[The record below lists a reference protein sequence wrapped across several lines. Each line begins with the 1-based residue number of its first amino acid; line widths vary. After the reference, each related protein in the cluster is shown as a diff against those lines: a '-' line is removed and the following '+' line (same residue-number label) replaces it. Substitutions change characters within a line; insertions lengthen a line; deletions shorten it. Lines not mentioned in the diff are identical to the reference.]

1 MKPPVFAY
9 AAPQTIDECL
19 ALKAAHG
26 EDARFIAGG
35 QSLMPLLNLRMVRPT
50 VVIDLGKVRDLAY
63 WRREG
68 DDIVIGAM
76 LRQRA
81 LEQDK
86 ELAAALP
93 LLAEAVQQIGH
104 PATRSR
110 GTIVGSLCHA
120 DPAAELPVCALLLKA
135 QIVLA
140 STRGRR
146 RIAAEDF
153 LTDALST
160 SIKDDELVE
169 QVRLPAGRGD
179 TGYAFMELAR
189 RHGDFALISV
199 AASVAR
205 NGAARVAIGG
215 LGSAP
220 VAFDVDGKSIAAE
233 AARIARGLE
242 PPNDLHATA
251 EYRRALAQTLIER
264 ALTKAAERSKT

>member
-1 MKPPVFAY
+1 MKPPVFSY
-9 AAPQTIDECL
+9 AAPASIEECL
-19 ALKAAHG
+19 ALKSEHG

-35 QSLMPLLNLRMVRPT
+35 QSLMPLLSLRMVRPA
-50 VVIDLGKVRDLAY
+50 VVIDLSKVRDLSY

-68 DDIVIGAM
+68 EEIVIGAM
-76 LRQRA
+76 LRQRR
-81 LEQDK
+81 LEQDR

-140 STRGRR
+140 STKGRR
-146 RIAAEDF
+146 TIAAADF

-169 QVRLPAGRGD
+169 QVRIPAGQND
-179 TGYAFMELAR
+179 TGYAFLELAR

-199 AASVAR
+199 AAWVAR

-215 LGSAP
+215 LGTAP
-220 VAFDVDGKSIAAE
+220 VAFDVGNDFAAE
-233 AARIARGLE
+233 SRRIAQTLE
-242 PPNDLHATA
+242 PPTDLHATA

-264 ALTKAAERSKT
+264 ALAAASERSKS

>member
-1 MKPPVFAY
+1 MKPPVFSY

-19 ALKAAHG
+19 ALKAEHG

-35 QSLMPLLNLRMVRPT
+35 QSLMPLLNLRMVRPA

-68 DDIVIGAM
+68 DAIVIGAM
-76 LRQRA
+76 LRQRT

-93 LLAEAVQQIGH
+93 LLAEAVRQIGH

-140 STRGRR
+140 SAKGKRT
-146 RIAAEDF
+146 IAAEEF
-153 LTDALST
+153 LADALST
-160 SIKDDELVE
+160 SIRDDELVE
-169 QVRLPAGRGD
+169 QVRLPAGRRD
-179 TGYAFMELAR
+179 TGYAFIELAR

-199 AASVAR
+199 AASVAS
-205 NGAARVAIGG
+205 NGGARVAIGG
-215 LGSAP
+215 LGRAP
-220 VAFDVDGKSIAAE
+220 VAFDVDGQGIAAE
-233 AARIARGLE
+233 AQRIAHGLE
-242 PPNDLHATA
+242 PPSDLHATA
-251 EYRRALAQTLIER
+251 EYRRALAQVLIER
-264 ALTKAAERSKT
+264 ALTKAAERSAT

>member
-1 MKPPVFAY
+1 MKPPVFSY
-9 AAPQTIDECL
+9 AAPATIDECL
-19 ALKAAHG
+19 ALKAEHG

-35 QSLMPLLNLRMVRPT
+35 QSLMPLLNLRMVRPA

-68 DDIVIGAM
+68 EEIAIGAM
-76 LRQRA
+76 LRQRK

-86 ELAAALP
+86 ELAVALP

-140 STRGRR
+140 STKGRR
-146 RIAAEDF
+146 SIAAEDF

-169 QVRLPAGRGD
+169 QVRIPAGRRKD
-179 TGYAFMELAR
+179 TGYAFLELAR

-199 AASVAR
+199 AASVSP
-205 NGAARVAIGG
+205 NAARVAIGG

-220 VAFDVDGKSIAAE
+220 QAFDVDGRNIAAD
-233 AARIARGLE
+233 AQRIAQGLQ
-242 PPNDLHATA
+242 PPTDLHATA
-251 EYRRALAQTLIER
+251 AYRRALAQTLIER
-264 ALTKAAERSKT
+264 ALTQAAQRSKS

>member
-1 MKPPVFAY
+1 MKPPAFAY
-9 AAPQTIDECL
+9 AAPDTIAECL
-19 ALKAAHG
+19 TLKAEHG
-26 EDARFIAGG
+26 EDGRFIAGG
-35 QSLMPLLNLRMVRPT
+35 QSLMPLLNLRMVRPN
-50 VVIDLGKVRDLAY
+50 VIIDLGKVRELSY

-68 DDIVIGAM
+68 DTIAIGAM

-86 ELAAALP
+86 DLAAALP

-140 STRGRR
+140 STTGKRT
-146 RIAAEDF
+146 IAAEDF

-160 SIKDDELVE
+160 SIRDDELVE
-169 QVRLPAGRGD
+169 QVRIPARRSN
-179 TGYAFMELAR
+179 TGYAFLELAR

-199 AASVAR
+199 AALVSG
-205 NGAARVAIGG
+205 NTARVAVGG
-215 LGSAP
+215 LGAAP
-220 VAFDVDGKSIAAE
+220 LAFDVQANDLNGE
-233 AARIARGLE
+233 AQRIAQSLE
-242 PPNDLHATA
+242 PPSDLHATA
-251 EYRRALAQTLIER
+251 AYRRALAQTLIER
-264 ALTKAAERSKT
+264 ALIKAVERSRT

>member
-1 MKPPVFAY
+1 MKPPVFSY
-9 AAPQTIDECL
+9 AAPQSLDECL
-19 ALKAAHG
+19 ALKAQHG
-26 EDARFIAGG
+26 EDARFLAGG

-50 VVIDLGKVRDLAY
+50 VVIDLGKVRDLSY

-68 DDIVIGAM
+68 EEIVIGAM
-76 LRQRA
+76 LRQRK
-81 LEQDK
+81 LEQDR

-140 STRGRR
+140 SAKGRR
-146 RIAAEDF
+146 TVAAEDF

-169 QVRLPAGRGD
+169 QVRLPAGRKD

-199 AASVAR
+199 AALVLGST
-205 NGAARVAIGG
+205 ARVAVGG

-220 VAFDVDGKSIAAE
+220 EAFDVDGSNIAAE
-233 AARIARGLE
+233 AQRIAQSLQ
-242 PPNDLHATA
+242 PPTDLHASA
-251 EYRRALAQTLIER
+251 DYRRALAQTLIER
-264 ALTKAAERSKT
+264 ALAKAAERSKS

>member
-1 MKPPVFAY
+1 MKPPAFAY
-9 AAPQTIDECL
+9 ASPRTVDECL
-19 ALKAAHG
+19 ALKAEHG

-35 QSLMPLLNLRMVRPT
+35 QSLMPLLSLRMVRPA
-50 VVIDLGKVRDLAY
+50 VVIDLGRVRDLAY

-68 DDIVIGAM
+68 DEIVIGAM
-76 LRQRA
+76 LRQRV
-81 LEQDK
+81 LERDT
-86 ELAAALP
+86 ELAKALP

-146 RIAAEDF
+146 TIAAEDF
-153 LTDALST
+153 LVDALST
-160 SIKDDELVE
+160 SIADDELVE
-169 QVRLPAGRGD
+169 QVRLPAARPG
-179 TGYAFMELAR
+179 TGYAFLELAR

-199 AASVAR
+199 AASVSPD
-205 NGAARVAIGG
+205 GARVAIGG

-220 VAFDVDGKSIAAE
+220 MAFDLQASDVAVESQ
-233 AARIARGLE
+233 RIAQGLQ
-242 PPNDLHATA
+242 PPADLHASA
-251 EYRRALAQTLIER
+251 EYRCTLAQTLIER
-264 ALTKAAERSKT
+264 ALAAAARRSKT

>member
-1 MKPPVFAY
+1 MKPPAFAY
-9 AAPQTIDECL
+9 AAPDTIAECL
-19 ALKAAHG
+19 ALKAEHG

-35 QSLMPLLNLRMVRPT
+35 QSLMPLLNLRMVRPN
-50 VVIDLGKVRDLAY
+50 VIIDLGRVRELAY

-68 DDIVIGAM
+68 DVIAIGAM

-86 ELAAALP
+86 DLMIALP
-93 LLAEAVQQIGH
+93 LLAQAVQQIGH

-110 GTIVGSLCHA
+110 GTIAGSLCHA
-120 DPAAELPVCALLLKA
+120 DPAAELPVCAMLLQA
-135 QIVLA
+135 EIVLV

-146 RIAAEDF
+146 TVAAEDF

-169 QVRLPAGRGD
+169 QVRLPAARAD
-179 TGYAFMELAR
+179 TGYAFLELAR

-199 AASVAR
+199 ATSVQR
-205 NGAARVAIGG
+205 NGSARVAIGG

-220 VAFDVDGKSIAAE
+220 LAFDVDAKNIAAE
-233 AARIARGLE
+233 AARIAEGLE
-242 PPNDLHATA
+242 PMNDLHASTA
-251 EYRRALAQTLIER
+251 YRRSLACVLMER
-264 ALTKAAERSKT
+264 ALVQAARSHK

>member
-1 MKPPVFAY
+1 MKPPVFSY
-9 AAPQTIDECL
+9 AAPATIAECL
-19 ALKAAHG
+19 ALKAQHG

-35 QSLMPLLNLRMVRPT
+35 QSLMPLLNLRMVRPA
-50 VVIDLGKVRDLAY
+50 VVIDLHKVGELAF

-68 DDIVIGAM
+68 DDVVIGAM
-76 LRQRA
+76 LRQRR

-86 ELAAALP
+86 DLAAALP

-135 QIVLA
+135 QIVLVSA
-140 STRGRR
+140 KGRR
-146 RIAAEDF
+146 TVAAEDF

-169 QVRLPAGRGD
+169 QVRLPAARRG
-179 TGYAFMELAR
+179 TGYAFLELAR

-199 AASVAR
+199 AALVA
-205 NGAARVAIGG
+205 GDAGRVSIGG

-220 VAFDVDGKSIAAE
+220 MAFDVDARNAAGE
-233 AARIARGLE
+233 AQRIAQSLQ
-242 PPNDLHATA
+242 PPTDLHASA
-251 EYRRALAQTLIER
+251 DYRRALAQTLIER
-264 ALTKAAERSKT
+264 ALAKAAERSKA

>member
-1 MKPPVFAY
+1 MKPPVFSY
-9 AAPQTIDECL
+9 AAPATIDECL
-19 ALKAAHG
+19 ALKAEHG

-35 QSLMPLLNLRMVRPT
+35 QSLMPLLNLRMVRPA
-50 VVIDLGKVRDLAY
+50 VIIDLGKVRDLAY

-68 DDIVIGAM
+68 EEIAIGAM
-76 LRQRA
+76 LRQRK

-140 STRGRR
+140 STKGRR
-146 RIAAEDF
+146 IVAAEDF

-169 QVRLPAGRGD
+169 QVRIPAGRKD
-179 TGYAFMELAR
+179 TGYAFLELAR

-199 AASVAR
+199 AACVSP
-205 NGAARVAIGG
+205 NPARVAIGG
-215 LGSAP
+215 LGAAP
-220 VAFDVDGKSIAAE
+220 EAFDVDGRNIAAE
-233 AARIARGLE
+233 AQRIAQGLQ
-242 PPNDLHATA
+242 PPTDLHATA

-264 ALTKAAERSKT
+264 ALMQAAQRSQT

>member
-1 MKPPVFAY
+1 MKPPAFAY
-9 AAPQTIDECL
+9 AAPETVAECL

-26 EDARFIAGG
+26 EEARFIAGG
-35 QSLMPLLNLRMVRPT
+35 QSLMPLLNLRMVRPA

-68 DDIVIGAM
+68 DDIAIGAM
-76 LRQRA
+76 LRQRR

-135 QIVLA
+135 QLVLS
-140 STRGRR
+140 STKGRR
-146 RIAAEDF
+146 TMAAEDF

-169 QVRLPAGRGD
+169 QVRIQTGRKG

-199 AASVAR
+199 AALVA
-205 NGAARVAIGG
+205 GTAGRVAIGG
-215 LGSAP
+215 LGAAP
-220 VAFDVDGKSIAAE
+220 LAFDLQAGDIAGE
-233 AARIARGLE
+233 AQRIAQSLE

-251 EYRRALAQTLIER
+251 DYRRALAQTLIER
-264 ALTKAAERSKT
+264 ALAKAAERSKT

>member
-1 MKPPVFAY
+1 MKPPVFSY
-9 AAPQTIDECL
+9 AAPATIEECL
-19 ALKAAHG
+19 ALKAEHG

-35 QSLMPLLNLRMVRPT
+35 QSLMPLLNLRMVRPA

-140 STRGRR
+140 STKGKRI
-146 RIAAEDF
+146 IAAENF

-169 QVRLPAGRGD
+169 QVRLPAGRKD
-179 TGYAFMELAR
+179 TGYAFLELAR

-199 AASVAR
+199 AALVS
-205 NGAARVAIGG
+205 GKTARVAIGG

-220 VAFDVDGKSIAAE
+220 EAFDVDAGNIAAE
-233 AARIARGLE
+233 AARIARSLA
-242 PPNDLHATA
+242 PPSDLHATA

-264 ALTKAAERSKT
+264 AFAKASQRSKP

>member
-1 MKPPVFAY
+1 MKPPAFAY
-9 AAPQTIDECL
+9 AAPDTIAECL
-19 ALKAAHG
+19 ALKAEHG
-26 EDARFIAGG
+26 EEARFIAGG
-35 QSLMPLLNLRMVRPT
+35 QSLMPLLNLRMVRPA
-50 VVIDLGKVRDLAY
+50 VVIDLGKVRELAY

-68 DDIVIGAM
+68 EEIAVGAM
-76 LRQRA
+76 LRQRR

-140 STRGRR
+140 STKGQRT
-146 RIAAEDF
+146 IAAEDF

-160 SIKDDELVE
+160 SIRDDELVE
-169 QVRLPAGRGD
+169 QVRIPGKRRN
-179 TGYAFMELAR
+179 TGYAFLELAR

-199 AASVAR
+199 AALVS
-205 NGAARVAIGG
+205 GDTARVAIGG
-215 LGSAP
+215 LGTAP
-220 VAFDVDGKSIAAE
+220 LAFDLQADNITGE
-233 AARIARGLE
+233 AHRIAQGLE
-242 PPNDLHATA
+242 PPSDLHATA
-251 EYRRALAQTLIER
+251 AYRRALAQTLIER
-264 ALTKAAERSKT
+264 ALAKAAERSKT

>member
-1 MKPPVFAY
+1 MKPPAFAY
-9 AAPQTIDECL
+9 AAPDTIAECL
-19 ALKAAHG
+19 ALKAEHG

-35 QSLMPLLNLRMVRPT
+35 QSLMPLLNLRMLHPAVI
-50 VVIDLGKVRDLAY
+50 IDLGKVRELSY

-68 DDIVIGAM
+68 DEIVIGAT
-76 LRQRA
+76 LRQRK

-120 DPAAELPVCALLLKA
+120 DPAAELPVCALLLQA

-140 STRGRR
+140 STTGKRT
-146 RIAAEDF
+146 IAAEDF
-153 LTDALST
+153 LVDALST

-169 QVRLPAGRGD
+169 QVRIPAGRSD
-179 TGYAFMELAR
+179 TGYAFLELAR

-199 AASVAR
+199 AALVS
-205 NGAARVAIGG
+205 GTTARVAIGG
-215 LGSAP
+215 LGAAP
-220 VAFDVDGKSIAAE
+220 LAFDLQSKDINGE
-233 AARIARGLE
+233 AQRIAQGLE
-242 PPNDLHATA
+242 PPSDLHATA
-251 EYRRALAQTLIER
+251 DYRRALAQTLIEC
-264 ALTKAAERSKT
+264 ALAKAAERSKT